1 VEIFP
6 YPLPT
11 KLVSHGGEKK
21 NYQTLTDVTCQY
33 TIVDNG
39 ENLNRLLKHLDST
52 SEFTFDTET
61 DGTET
66 GDALTIHSLQLVG
79 ISFAFSPGIAFYVPI
94 PENNAE
100 AIRAVSVFK
109 PYFENPQIGKVGH
122 NLKFDINVLRRYGI
136 VVNGA
141 TFDTMVASYLINP
154 ENKHGLKELSRR
166 YLNYQQI
173 EITELI
179 GAGKSQVS
187 LRNLPIHEVGTYACE
202 DADQTLILKEEFCK
216 KYPRRFKEKLFT
228 EIELPLSQ
236 VLADMEYQGVNI
248 NTEYLNS
255 VRREADELISEL
267 SHQIYKIAGK
277 IFNISSPHDI
287 RDLLFNLGLESGVS
301 TKKGEVSTGKD
312 ALKLL
317 KNAHPIVPLLLEYKQ
332 IKSITSNFLE
342 ALVKQ
347 VHPLTKKLHTSFNQ
361 VRTATGRL
369 SSSKPNLQNI
379 PKRSE
384 LGKKVRKAFV
394 PSSDQH
400 LIVAADYSQ
409 IELRVMAHLSKDK
422 SLIDAFNKG
431 LDVHVATA
439 AKIFR
444 VQEINIAKSD
454 RRRDIAKTINFGLI
468 YMMSARGLADSIS
481 DATGEQVDEETA
493 QAYINTYFDEFSGVK
508 QFQDD
513 AIYEAAT
520 KGYAE
525 TLFGRRRYFIE
536 HTPNGL
542 LNSKSKRQAV
552 NTPIQGTAADIIK
565 KAMIEIHSAL
575 KDGGFKTKMILQ
587 VHDELVFDVPKGEL
601 NTVMPLIR
609 STMEACVSLDVP
621 LVVDINYGENWLE
634 AH

>member
-1 VEIFP
+1 VEIFH
-6 YPLPT
+6 YHLWT
-11 KLVSHGGEKK
+11 KPVSLGGEKK
-21 NYQTLTDVTCQY
+21 KYKTLTDVTCQY
-33 TIVDNG
+33 TIVDNS
-39 ENLNRLLKHLDST
+39 ENLNRLLKHLSNA

-79 ISFAFSPGIAFYVPI
+79 ISFAFSSGIAFYVPI
-94 PENNAE
+94 PENNVE
-100 AIRAVSVFK
+100 AIKAVSVFK
-109 PYFENPQIGKVGH
+109 LYFENPRIGKVGH
-122 NLKFDINVLRRYGI
+122 NLKFDINVLRRYD
-136 VVNGA
+136 VNVNGVA
-141 TFDTMVASYLINP
+141 FDTMIASYLINP
-154 ENKHGLKELSRR
+154 ENKHGLKELSRQ

-179 GAGKSQVS
+179 GTGKSKAP
-187 LRNLPIHEVGTYACE
+187 LRNFPNQEVGTYSCE

-216 KYPRRFKEKLFT
+216 KYPKRFQEKLFT
-228 EIELPLSQ
+228 EIELPLMQ

-248 NTEYLNS
+248 DTGYLKS
-255 VRREADELISEL
+255 VKREADELISEL
-267 SHQIYKIAGK
+267 SHRIYKIAGK
-277 IFNISSPHDI
+277 TFNINSPHDI
-287 RDLLFNLGLESGVS
+287 RDLFFELGLDSGVS

-317 KNAHPIVPLLLEYKQ
+317 KNVHPIIPLLLEYKQ
-332 IKSITSNFLE
+332 VKSITSNFLE
-342 ALVKQ
+342 ALVKK
-347 VHPLTKKLHTSFNQ
+347 VHPVTKKLHTSFNQ

-379 PKRSE
+379 PKRGE

-409 IELRVMAHLSKDK
+409 IELRVMAHLSNDK
-422 SLIDAFNKG
+422 SLIDAFKKG
-431 LDVHVATA
+431 LDVHVTTS

-444 VQEINIAKSD
+444 VPEKDILKND

-468 YMMSARGLADSIS
+468 YMMSAKGLADSIS

-493 QAYINTYFDEFSGVK
+493 QEYINTYFDEFSGVK

-525 TLFGRRRYFIE
+525 TLFGRRRYFTDD
-536 HTPNGL
+536 TPNGL
-542 LNSKSKRQAV
+542 LSSKSKRQAV

-565 KAMIEIHSAL
+565 KAMIAVHSAL
-575 KDGGFKTKMILQ
+575 IEGGFKTKMILQ
-587 VHDELVFDVPKGEL
+587 VHDELVFDVPREEL
-601 NTVMPLIR
+601 NTVVPLIKF
-609 STMEACVSLDVP
+609 TMETCVSLNVP